1 VPKKS
6 FLDIG
11 FEYKEHYISY
21 YNNKFNLY
29 SEYSKKMVKII
40 SYIKLKKAIYQFYP
54 SESSKKEEPK
64 NENLPILP
72 ISFNLKYNELLK
84 SICIFNDYRSSYNVE
99 IKNNKGQTLSTE
111 KFLNVSELRV
121 WGRDNFIEIFSFV
134 IGDRKLD
141 SKTLNE
147 LTNLATVALMNKNI
161 K

>member
-1 VPKKS
+1 MKNFLGLILLLISTNLFADKWDDFLKDSGFPKKVVDNGS
-6 FLDIG
+6 LVSGKILDAIVSYQIKNNDG
-11 FEYKEHYISY
+11 IKGNFENSDSAKVI
-21 YNNKFNLY
+21 
-29 SEYSKKMVKII
+29 
-40 SYIKLKKAIYQFYP
+40 
-54 SESSKKEEPK
+54 
-64 NENLPILP
+64 
-72 ISFNLKYNELLK
+72 
-84 SICIFNDYRSSYNVE
+84 

-147 LTNLATVALMNKNI
+147 LTNLATIALMNKNI

>member
-1 VPKKS
+1 MKIFLGLVLLLISTNLFADKWDDFLKDSGFPKKVVDNGS
-6 FLDIG
+6 LVSGKILDAIVSYQIKNNDG
-11 FEYKEHYISY
+11 IKGNFENSDSAKVI
-21 YNNKFNLY
+21 
-29 SEYSKKMVKII
+29 
-40 SYIKLKKAIYQFYP
+40 
-54 SESSKKEEPK
+54 
-64 NENLPILP
+64 
-72 ISFNLKYNELLK
+72 
-84 SICIFNDYRSSYNVE
+84 

-147 LTNLATVALMNKNI
+147 LTNLATIALMNKNI

>member
-1 VPKKS
+1 MKNFLGLVLLLISTNLFADKWDDFLKDSGFPKKVVDNGS
-6 FLDIG
+6 LVSGKILDAIVSYQIKNNDG
-11 FEYKEHYISY
+11 IKGNFENSD
-21 YNNKFNLY
+21 
-29 SEYSKKMVKII
+29 SAKII
-40 SYIKLKKAIYQFYP
+40 
-54 SESSKKEEPK
+54 
-64 NENLPILP
+64 
-72 ISFNLKYNELLK
+72 
-84 SICIFNDYRSSYNVE
+84 

-147 LTNLATVALMNKNI
+147 LTNLATIALMNKNI

>member
-1 VPKKS
+1 MKNFLGLVLLLISTNLFADKWDDFLKDSGFPKKVVDNGS
-6 FLDIG
+6 LVSGKILDAIVSYQIKNNDG
-11 FEYKEHYISY
+11 IKGNFENSDSAKVI
-21 YNNKFNLY
+21 
-29 SEYSKKMVKII
+29 
-40 SYIKLKKAIYQFYP
+40 
-54 SESSKKEEPK
+54 
-64 NENLPILP
+64 
-72 ISFNLKYNELLK
+72 
-84 SICIFNDYRSSYNVE
+84 

-121 WGRDNFIEIFSFV
+121 WGRDNFIQIFSFV

>member
-1 VPKKS
+1 MKNFLGLVLLLISTNLFADKWDDFLKDSGFPKKVVDNGS
-6 FLDIG
+6 LVSGKILDATVSYQIKNNDG
-11 FEYKEHYISY
+11 IKGNFENRDSAKVI
-21 YNNKFNLY
+21 
-29 SEYSKKMVKII
+29 
-40 SYIKLKKAIYQFYP
+40 
-54 SESSKKEEPK
+54 
-64 NENLPILP
+64 
-72 ISFNLKYNELLK
+72 
-84 SICIFNDYRSSYNVE
+84 

-147 LTNLATVALMNKNI
+147 LTNLATIALMNKNI

>member
-1 VPKKS
+1 MKNFLGLVLLLISTNLFADKWDDFLKDSGFPKKVVDNGS
-6 FLDIG
+6 LVSGKILDANVSYQIKNNDG
-11 FEYKEHYISY
+11 IKGNFENSDSAKVI
-21 YNNKFNLY
+21 
-29 SEYSKKMVKII
+29 
-40 SYIKLKKAIYQFYP
+40 
-54 SESSKKEEPK
+54 
-64 NENLPILP
+64 
-72 ISFNLKYNELLK
+72 
-84 SICIFNDYRSSYNVE
+84 

>member
-1 VPKKS
+1 MKRVLIFVLLFLSANVYADKWDDFLKDSVFPKKVIDDGS
-6 FLDIG
+6 LVSGKILDATV
-11 FEYKEHYISY
+11 SY
-21 YNNKFNLY
+21 
-29 SEYSKKMVKII
+29 
-40 SYIKLKKAIYQFYP
+40 Q
-54 SESSKKEEPK
+54 
-64 NENLPILP
+64 
-72 ISFNLKYNELLK
+72 
-84 SICIFNDYRSSYNVE
+84 
-99 IKNNKGQTLSTE
+99 IKNNDGIKGNFENSDSAKVIIKNKKGQTLSTE

>member
-1 VPKKS
+1 MKKFIILVLIFLSTNLFADKWDDFLKDSGFPKKVVDDGS
-6 FLDIG
+6 LVSGKILDATV
-11 FEYKEHYISY
+11 SY
-21 YNNKFNLY
+21 
-29 SEYSKKMVKII
+29 
-40 SYIKLKKAIYQFYP
+40 Q
-54 SESSKKEEPK
+54 
-64 NENLPILP
+64 
-72 ISFNLKYNELLK
+72 
-84 SICIFNDYRSSYNVE
+84 
-99 IKNNKGQTLSTE
+99 IKNNDGIKGNFENSDSAKVIIKNKKGQTLSTE

>member
-1 VPKKS
+1 MKNFLGLVLLLISTNLFADKWDDFLKDSGFPKKVVDNGS
-6 FLDIG
+6 LVSGKILDVIV
-11 FEYKEHYISY
+11 SY
-21 YNNKFNLY
+21 
-29 SEYSKKMVKII
+29 
-40 SYIKLKKAIYQFYP
+40 Q
-54 SESSKKEEPK
+54 
-64 NENLPILP
+64 
-72 ISFNLKYNELLK
+72 
-84 SICIFNDYRSSYNVE
+84 
-99 IKNNKGQTLSTE
+99 IKNNDGIKGNFENSDSAKVIIKNKKGQTLSTE

>member
-1 VPKKS
+1 MKRILLFVLLLLSTNIYADKWDNFLKDSGFPKKVVDDGS
-6 FLDIG
+6 LVSGKILDA
-11 FEYKEHYISY
+11 KISY
-21 YNNKFNLY
+21 QIKNNDGIKGNFEN
-29 SEYSKKMVKII
+29 SDSAKII
-40 SYIKLKKAIYQFYP
+40 
-54 SESSKKEEPK
+54 
-64 NENLPILP
+64 
-72 ISFNLKYNELLK
+72 
-84 SICIFNDYRSSYNVE
+84 

-147 LTNLATVALMNKNI
+147 LTNLATITLMNKNI

>member
-1 VPKKS
+1 MKNFLGLVLLLISTNLFADKWDDFLKDSGFPKKVVDNGS
-6 FLDIG
+6 LVSGKILDAIVSYQIKNNDG
-11 FEYKEHYISY
+11 IKGNFENSDSAKVI
-21 YNNKFNLY
+21 
-29 SEYSKKMVKII
+29 
-40 SYIKLKKAIYQFYP
+40 
-54 SESSKKEEPK
+54 
-64 NENLPILP
+64 
-72 ISFNLKYNELLK
+72 
-84 SICIFNDYRSSYNVE
+84 

-121 WGRDNFIEIFSFV
+121 WGRDNFIEIFNFV